1 MGRLEGVTDALAWGA
16 GAGRWPHNHPDR
28 RPAPNIPVHVDTRM
42 HTCAALPP
50 GGGAACPRGLRGPEE
65 TRTPATPGPATSWA
79 GATRLPCYGWES
91 QVRACP
97 CLYRQGDAE
106 QEGDPRGRRPGTP
119 PSLGVRGQAATAVA
133 LCVGMPRVSRRV
145 WGGEASPSGDRER
158 PRPAD
163 VCPANWG
170 TLLCAPAQPH
180 SPLLDRNVVLAVPR
194 FGGHHRYLGWGFSGQ
209 LPQFPVDLAFLSKAA
224 GAPQT

>member
-1 MGRLEGVTDALAWGA
+1 MAGRVT
-16 GAGRWPHNHPDR
+16 GRWPHNHPDR
-28 RPAPNIPVHVDTRM
+28 RPAPNTPVHVDTRM

-50 GGGAACPRGLRGPEE
+50 GGGAACPGGPGGPEE
-65 TRTPATPGPATSWA
+65 TRTPATPGPTASWA
-79 GATRLPCYGWES
+79 GATRLPCCGQES
-91 QVRACP
+91 QVRACFP
-97 CLYRQGDAE
+97 V
-106 QEGDPRGRRPGTP
+106 
-119 PSLGVRGQAATAVA
+119 STA
-133 LCVGMPRVSRRV
+133 RETQSRRV
-145 WGGEASPSGDRER
+145 IPEEGARARLRASGSEVRRPQLSPCVWGCHVSAHHVWWGEASPSGDRER

-194 FGGHHRYLGWGFSGQ
+194 FGRHRRYLGWGFSGQ

-224 GAPQT
+224 GAPQDTIQSMPWST